1 MNDNLNRI
9 LSLDRDD
16 MTDTDRELFL
26 KDMNRIPEEYFECD
40 GEPSLEVTRA
50 DGGFIV
56 CVLLTARR
64 IKSIKK
70 PQ

>member
-26 KDMNRIPEEYFECD
+26 KDMNRITEMEEHTSELQ
-40 GEPSLEVTRA
+40 SQR
-50 DGGFIV
+50 
-56 CVLLTARR
+56 
-64 IKSIKK
+64 
-70 PQ
+70 

>member
-1 MNDNLNRI
+1 
-9 LSLDRDD
+9 

-26 KDMNRIPEEYFECD
+26 KDMNRITEEYFECD